1 MKSNGLSAEW
11 NIYEWILSKE
21 IREDWR
27 RKLENLRDLFF
38 WSHCLA
44 CGAKNLDLTGV
55 GITIWG
61 TWRGIVPAVQYKAV
75 WRVYNK

>member
-27 RKLENLRDLFF
+27 RKPPLSSDS
-38 WSHCLA
+38 W
-44 CGAKNLDLTGV
+44 K
-55 GITIWG
+55 I
-61 TWRGIVPAVQYKAV
+61 
-75 WRVYNK
+75 